1 MSKLMMKIH
10 NSETGEIIEREM
22 TANEIA
28 DLEISKAEIK
38 AIRQAEEKA
47 EIDKIA
53 LEQKKQ
59 AVLNKLG
66 LTDEEAA
73 ALLA

>member
-1 MSKLMMKIH
+1 MTNPMIKIH
-10 NSETGEIIEREM
+10 NMETGEIIEREM